1 MWKAFK
7 KFGFF
12 LVVLIITLVIFGIIY
27 LDKESKQEVLEYALK
42 FRSSGKVLST
52 TEVMDIVKKY
62 DFFDSA
68 WNKDVYGFNNQFE
81 VQTIKGDKIVMDRAS
96 GLIWQHG
103 GSNVTMTYDKA
114 KEWIRGLNRTGYAG
128 YYDWRLPTSD
138 EAMSLVE
145 PQKNESNLYIDF
157 LFNKQQMMIWT
168 SDMVKDEPW
177 SWFVCFDEGGCR
189 NASLYEN
196 SSIYACYVRAVRSA
210 QQKS

>member
-1 MWKAFK
+1 MWKALK

-12 LVVLIITLVIFGIIY
+12 LVVLIIAIGIFGIIF

-42 FRSSGKVLST
+42 LRSSGKVLSKA
-52 TEVMDIVKKY
+52 EVMDIVKKY

-68 WNKDVYGFNNQFE
+68 WNKEVRGFDNQFE

-103 GSNVTMTYDKA
+103 GSNKAMTYNKA
-114 KEWIRGLNRTGYAG
+114 KAWIRELNLKGYAG
-128 YYDWRLPTSD
+128 YHDWRLPTSE
-138 EAMSLVE
+138 EAMSLLE
-145 PQKNESNLYIDF
+145 PIKNNSDLYIDF
-157 LFNKQQMMIWT
+157 VFNKQQMMIWT
-168 SDMVKDEPW
+168 SDLVKDEPW

-196 SSIYACYVRAVRSA
+196 ISIYACYVRAVRSV
-210 QQKS
+210 QKT